1 MCEEFSFSVNGTKI
15 SIPREAIADP
25 GEILILRERYTMAAD
40 SGLPKAGQFRSHRP
54 MATYRILIPLLAG
67 VILCPDASAQEVP
80 LQPSHQSLHWY
91 PDETG
96 QPQALKTLGDWKK
109 RRASIIAG
117 FEEATGALPSR
128 EDLPDLDMQ
137 VTAKIETAT
146 YTRETITLAS
156 EAGDRTP
163 AFLYLPKNLIRGEK
177 RPGILALHPTSQLGK
192 KIVDGQGE
200 RPNRAYARELAE
212 RGYVVIAPDYLSFG
226 DYADYD
232 FTTDR
237 YESGTMKGIWNHMRC
252 VDLLTSRPEVDRE
265 KIGAIGHSLG
275 GHNAI
280 FVALFDERIKVI
292 VSSCGWTPLHDYYG
306 GDLKGWTSERY
317 IPAIRDRY
325 ALDPDQVPFDY
336 YELIAALAPA
346 AFFSNSPLRDSNFDW
361 RGVEKVAPQARRIY
375 ELHGV
380 PEKMRIAYPDD
391 EHDFPTNEREESYRF
406 LEKWLQ

>member
-1 MCEEFSFSVNGTKI
+1 M
-15 SIPREAIADP
+15 
-25 GEILILRERYTMAAD
+25 ILC
-40 SGLPKAGQFRSHRP
+40 
-54 MATYRILIPLLAG
+54 LLAA
-67 VILCPDASAQEVP
+67 VVFCPASPAQESPP
-80 LQPSHQSLHWY
+80 LPTHQSLDWY
-91 PDETG
+91 PDGSGNPAPLET
-96 QPQALKTLGDWKK
+96 LEDWKK
-109 RRASIIAG
+109 RRAAIVAG
-117 FEEATGALPSR
+117 FEEATGPLPSR
-128 EDLPDLDMQ
+128 ESLPDLDVQ
-137 VTAKIETAT
+137 VTETVETPT

-156 EAGDRTP
+156 EPGDRIP
-163 AFLYLPKNLIRGEK
+163 AFLYLPKGLAPGEK
-177 RPGILALHPTSQLGK
+177 RPGIVALHPTHAIGK

-232 FTTDR
+232 FATDR

-252 VDLLTSRPEVDRE
+252 VDLLVSRPEVDGE

-280 FVALFDERIKVI
+280 FVAVFDQRIKVI

-306 GDLKGWTSERY
+306 GDLKGWTSDRY
-317 IPAIRDRY
+317 IPSIRDRY
-325 ALDPDQVPFDY
+325 ALDPDKVSFDY

-346 AFFSNSPLRDSNFDW
+346 AFFSNSPLRDVNFDW

-375 ELHGV
+375 ELYGV

-406 LEKWLQ
+406 LEKWLK

>member
-1 MCEEFSFSVNGTKI
+1 
-15 SIPREAIADP
+15 
-25 GEILILRERYTMAAD
+25 MA
-40 SGLPKAGQFRSHRP
+40 SS
-54 MATYRILIPLLAG
+54 RILVCLFA
-67 VILCPDASAQEVP
+67 VVTLCPAARAQESP
-80 LQPSHQSLHWY
+80 TRPTHQSLDWY
-91 PDETG
+91 PDDAR
-96 QPQALKTLGDWKK
+96 QPQPLKTLTDWEK
-109 RRASIIAG
+109 RRAAIIAG
-117 FEEATGALPSR
+117 FEEATGKLPSR
-128 EDLPDLDMQ
+128 EDLPDLDVQ
-137 VTAKIETAT
+137 VSEIVETAT
-146 YTRETITLAS
+146 YTRESITLAS

-163 AFLYLPKNLIRGEK
+163 AFLYLPKGLAAGEK
-177 RPGILALHPTSQLGK
+177 RPGILALHPTHTIGK

-226 DYADYD
+226 DYTDYD
-232 FTTDR
+232 FAGDR

-252 VDLLTSRPEVDRE
+252 VDLLVSRPEVDGE
-265 KIGAIGHSLG
+265 KISAIGHSLG

-280 FVALFDERIKVI
+280 FVALFDRRIKVI

-306 GDLKGWTSERY
+306 GDLKGWTSDRY

-325 ALDPDQVPFDY
+325 ALDPDKVPFDY

-406 LEKWLQ
+406 LERWLE

>member
-1 MCEEFSFSVNGTKI
+1 MASYRT
-15 SIPREAIADP
+15 
-25 GEILILRERYTMAAD
+25 LIC
-40 SGLPKAGQFRSHRP
+40 
-54 MATYRILIPLLAG
+54 LIAG
-67 VILCPDASAQEVP
+67 VLLSSAAPAQDAP
-80 LQPSHQSLHWY
+80 LRSTHQSLDWF

-96 QPQALKTLGDWKK
+96 QPQPLKTLADWEK
-109 RRASIIAG
+109 RRAAIVAG
-117 FEEATGALPSR
+117 FEEAAGRLPPR
-128 EDLPDLDMQ
+128 EDLPALDVQ
-137 VTAKIETAT
+137 VSEAIETET

-163 AFLYLPKNLIRGEK
+163 AFLYLPKGLTPGER
-177 RPGILALHPTSQLGK
+177 RPGILALHPTHAIGK

-212 RGYVVIAPDYLSFG
+212 RGYIVIAPDYLSFG

-232 FTTDR
+232 FAIDR
-237 YESGTMKGIWNHMRC
+237 YESGTMKAIWNHMRC
-252 VDLLTSRPEVDRE
+252 VDLLVSRPEVDSE
-265 KIGAIGHSLG
+265 KIAAIGHSLG

-280 FVALFDERIKVI
+280 FVALFDRRIKVI

-325 ALDPDQVPFDY
+325 GLDPDKVPFDY

-361 RGVEKVAPQARRIY
+361 RGVEKVAPHARRIY
-375 ELHGV
+375 ELLGV

-391 EHDFPTNEREESYRF
+391 EHDFPTEVREESYRF
-406 LEKWLQ
+406 LERWLE

>member
-1 MCEEFSFSVNGTKI
+1 M
-15 SIPREAIADP
+15 
-25 GEILILRERYTMAAD
+25 ILC
-40 SGLPKAGQFRSHRP
+40 
-54 MATYRILIPLLAG
+54 LLAAA
-67 VILCPDASAQEVP
+67 VFPVDSSAQEP
-80 LQPSHQSLHWY
+80 TLQPTHQSLDWY
-91 PDETG
+91 PDAAGKPAPLET
-96 QPQALKTLGDWKK
+96 LEDWKK
-109 RRASIIAG
+109 RRAAIVAG
-117 FEEATGALPSR
+117 FEEATGPLPSR
-128 EDLPDLDMQ
+128 ESLPDLD
-137 VTAKIETAT
+137 VKIAETIETPT
-146 YTRETITLAS
+146 YTRETITFAS

-163 AFLYLPKNLIRGEK
+163 AFLYLPKGLAPGEK
-177 RPGILALHPTSQLGK
+177 RAGIVALHPTSAIGK

-232 FTTDR
+232 FATDR

-252 VDLLTSRPEVDRE
+252 VDLLVSRSEVDGE

-280 FVALFDERIKVI
+280 FVAVFDQRIKVI

-306 GDLKGWTSERY
+306 GDLKGWTSDRY

-325 ALDPDQVPFDY
+325 ELDPDKVPFDY

-346 AFFSNSPLRDSNFDW
+346 AFFSNSPLRDVNFDW

-406 LEKWLQ
+406 LEKWLK